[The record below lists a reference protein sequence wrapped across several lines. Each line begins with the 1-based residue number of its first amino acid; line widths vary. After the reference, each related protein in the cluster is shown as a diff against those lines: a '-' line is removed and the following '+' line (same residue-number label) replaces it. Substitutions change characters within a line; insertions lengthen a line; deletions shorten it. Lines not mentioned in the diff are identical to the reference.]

1 MIVEKIKLRQQNR
14 IAVTMLLVM
23 VRETRT
29 KAIAP
34 ARVSMC
40 LKGGR

>member
-1 MIVEKIKLRQQNR
+1 
-14 IAVTMLLVM
+14 M

-34 ARVSMC
+34 ARVSTC
-40 LKGGR
+40 RKDETAVSSSKKP